1 MPAADGRTFS
11 VVPIR
16 GRTPLWPPETHS
28 KRVGYCSFGEVFMAE
43 EKATLS
49 IRGKNIEFPVYQGTE
64 GDVAVDISQLYP
76 ENHVMTYDPSLA
88 STAVCK
94 STVTFIDGEKGIL
107 RYRGIPIE
115 QFVTEQPN
123 FIETAY
129 LLLTGSL
136 PTPEE
141 GISFRRCL
149 TENALLPEPM
159 RLYLSNM
166 PTTAQPMALLSA
178 AVNTLACFHPEFLEL
193 NDDEDFMEISA
204 QLISKIRTIAAYIYR
219 TTHDLPFMYPNPNL
233 RYAANFLHMM
243 FSLPYSHYEVS
254 PEVEDAL
261 NLILILHADH
271 EQNCSA
277 ATVRVVASSRANLF
291 ASCAAGI
298 CALWGPLHGGANVE
312 VMQMLDRI
320 HKGGISPEECIEMAK
335 DKNNPFRLF
344 GFGHRVYKNYDPRAK
359 ILRKACDRVFAA
371 MTHQQNDPLLNIAR
385 KLEELALNDS
395 YFIDRKLYPNVDFYS
410 GLLLRSM
417 GIPTNMFTVMFAM
430 GRLPG
435 WIAQWKEQH
444 DAKGRIIRPRQVYM
458 GNTETEYIPESV
470 R

>member
-1 MPAADGRTFS
+1 MS
-11 VVPIR
+11 
-16 GRTPLWPPETHS
+16 
-28 KRVGYCSFGEVFMAE
+28 

-49 IRGKNIEFPVYQGTE
+49 IRGKCIEFPVYEGTE

-76 ENHVMTYDPSLA
+76 EHKLMTYDPSLA
-88 STAVCK
+88 STAVCR
-94 STVTFIDGEKGIL
+94 STVTYIDGDKGIL

-115 QFVTEQPN
+115 KFVHESPN
-123 FIETAY
+123 FIEVAY
-129 LLLTGSL
+129 LLLAGTL
-136 PTPEE
+136 PTVEE
-141 GISFRRCL
+141 GKAFRRRL
-149 TENALLPEPM
+149 TENELLPEPM
-159 RLYLSNM
+159 EHYFSRV
-166 PTTAQPMALLSA
+166 PKTAPPMALLSA
-178 AVNTLACFHPEFLEL
+178 AMNNLACYHTEFLEL
-193 NDDEDFMEISA
+193 DNDDQFMEISA
-204 QLISKIRTIAAYIYR
+204 RLISKIRTIASYIYR
-219 TTHDLPFMYPNPNL
+219 RTHYLPLIYPNPNM
-233 RYAANFLHMM
+233 RYCANFLHMM
-243 FSLPYSHYEVS
+243 FSLPYSPYEVT
-254 PEVEDAL
+254 PEIEDAL

-298 CALWGPLHGGANVE
+298 CALWGSLHGGANVA
-312 VMQMLDRI
+312 VMEMLARI
-320 HKGGISPEECIEMAK
+320 HEGGLSPEECIKMAK

-359 ILRKACDRVFAA
+359 ILRAACDRVFAKLK
-371 MTHQQNDPLLNIAR
+371 TQNDPLLNIAR
-385 KLEELALNDS
+385 RLEELALSDS

-444 DAKGRIIRPRQVYM
+444 DAQGRIIRPRQIYV
-458 GNTETEYIPESV
+458 GNNETDYTPENM

>member
-1 MPAADGRTFS
+1 MADD
-11 VVPIR
+11 
-16 GRTPLWPPETHS
+16 
-28 KRVGYCSFGEVFMAE
+28 
-43 EKATLS
+43 KAILS
-49 IRGKNIEFPVYQGTE
+49 LRGKTIEFPVYEGTE
-64 GDVAVDISQLYP
+64 GDVAIDISKMYP
-76 ENHVMTYDPSLA
+76 ENHVMTFDPSLA
-88 STAVCK
+88 STAVCR
-94 STVTFIDGEKGIL
+94 STVTYIDGEKGIL

-129 LLLTGSL
+129 LLLAGNL
-136 PTPEE
+136 PSKEE
-141 GISFRRCL
+141 GIAFRRRL
-149 TENALLPEPM
+149 TENELLPEPM
-159 RLYLSNM
+159 RLYFNNV
-166 PTTAQPMALLSA
+166 PTTAPPMALLSA
-178 AVNTLACFHPEFLEL
+178 AVNNLACYHPEFLEL
-193 NDDEDFMEISA
+193 DNDEDFMEISA
-204 QLISKIRTIAAYIYR
+204 RLISKIRTIAAYIYR
-219 TTHDLPFMYPNPNL
+219 RTHCLPFMYPNPNL

-254 PEVEDAL
+254 PEIEDAL

-298 CALWGPLHGGANVE
+298 CALWGSLHGGANVE
-312 VMQMLDRI
+312 VMQMLDSI
-320 HKGGISPEECIEMAK
+320 HKGGISPEECIAMAK

-359 ILRKACDRVFAA
+359 ILRAACDRVFA
-371 MTHQQNDPLLNIAR
+371 TLKVQNDPLLNIAR
-385 KLEELALNDS
+385 RLEELALSDT

-410 GLLLRSM
+410 GLLLRTM

-444 DAKGRIIRPRQVYM
+444 DAKGRIIRPRQIYE
-458 GNTETEYIPESV
+458 GNTLSSYVPESQ
-470 R
+470 RQ